1 MDAHA
6 LAEAL
11 VAARRHRAALRAAEW
26 TAALHDAHDAY
37 DVQDTVARRLG
48 WFDGAPP
55 RHWKSGGPARDAA
68 LTHAPLPPAGV
79 RTSPARLH
87 DLHFHAPGIEAEI
100 ALRLGSDVTAARAA
114 ALRHDDVLGE
124 PVPWRHVDW
133 AAVRCTVT
141 VGAQPPVV
149 RTGTHSLGDP
159 AWLLPIWL
167 RHATRHGDVV
177 PAGTVVTTGTWAGV
191 VPATQGD
198 AVEVAF
204 EGIGRATLAL

>member
-79 RTSPARLH
+79 HTSPARLH
-87 DLHFHAPGIEAEI
+87 ELHFHAPGIEAEI
-100 ALRLGSDVTAARAA
+100 ALRLGGDRDLGGRGAGKARRRGGGGVRGHRASHRRLVT
-114 ALRHDDVLGE
+114 H
-124 PVPWRHVDW
+124 
-133 AAVRCTVT
+133 AAVRSK
-141 VGAQPPVV
+141 PPF
-149 RTGTHSLGDP
+149 RRSR
-159 AWLLPIWL
+159 I
-167 RHATRHGDVV
+167 HASRRSSRDSWMAH
-177 PAGTVVTTGTWAGV
+177 A
-191 VPATQGD
+191 
-198 AVEVAF
+198 
-204 EGIGRATLAL
+204 